1 MLEKTYR
8 DLEID
13 KVLGI
18 IGSYSHSVYGKRYLK
33 SKIQFYKNL
42 ENLQREIEISRSF
55 FMLKNNQLLF
65 NIKGIPDIKETLE
78 KLKSNSISET
88 KDFRRIA
95 EFHEVVYR
103 EYKENNNN
111 FDKNVTD
118 VFIKFSFLRD
128 MAKEI
133 FNAIDIDGE
142 IKDTA
147 SELLRN
153 LRSQIKKTK
162 QKIDSLYSSYTNKYS
177 KYLSIEKPVFKNGRL
192 CLAVKAE
199 NRKYIKGIFVAK
211 SDSGATYFIEPE
223 RISASNE
230 ELIDLQNKERN
241 EISRILSELKLMIS
255 RNIETIYKNIDVVS
269 YIDYHIAKANYSFYR
284 KADYFIP
291 KKHHKKIYFKDL
303 KHPLLGDG
311 SVPLDID
318 LENNGMIITGPNT
331 GGKTVTLKSIGVAF
345 FLSHVGLPILSMKAE
360 MPFINS
366 IYTDMGDEQS
376 ITQNLS
382 TFSAH
387 LVNINEIIKN
397 ADENSLV
404 LIDELGTGTDPI
416 EGSALGKS
424 IIDYL
429 IKKNVKLF
437 ITSHLS
443 EIKLYSIENSN
454 LTSASMSFDMNTLKP
469 TYHLMMGVPGASHAI
484 EIASRMGFIKEIIEK
499 ATEYISSEHS
509 NSENIFS
516 KISKTYEEMQSNKE
530 FHENKRKQLEKKERE
545 FNKKYELLKDKKIE
559 ELDNEIG
566 NLNSQIR
573 EAKKEMENLIKNIKY
588 SKNLEEAKNSLK
600 KLENI
605 QNNFKSRDM
614 DKAKNKKIKYNFE
627 KGMKVLVQ
635 GNKKGEIS
643 EIRGK
648 KAKVNLEDSPIEI
661 TYDLSELKPVK
672 KENNRKTSLSDKMTY
687 TPTKKVIPEI
697 DLRGYTVQE
706 AIPEIEKLL
715 SDIMLNEMDE
725 GYIIHG
731 KGSGKL
737 AEGIWDYLRKNKDI
751 KNFRLGKTG
760 EGGSGV
766 TVVEV

>member
-1 MLEKTYR
+1 
-8 DLEID
+8 
-13 KVLGI
+13 
-18 IGSYSHSVYGKRYLK
+18 
-33 SKIQFYKNL
+33 
-42 ENLQREIEISRSF
+42 
-55 FMLKNNQLLF
+55 MLKNQQILF
-65 NIKGIPDIKETLE
+65 DIKGIPDILDTLE
-78 KLKSNSISET
+78 RLESNSIREI
-88 KDFRRIA
+88 KEFRRIA

-103 EYKENNNN
+103 EFKENKKN
-111 FDKNVTD
+111 FDKNIID

-128 MAKEI
+128 MTNEI
-133 FNAIDIDGE
+133 FNVIDIDGE

-147 SELLRN
+147 SELLRT
-153 LRSQIKKTK
+153 LRNQIRKTK

-230 ELIDLQNKERN
+230 ELIDLQNKEKN
-241 EISRILSELKLMIS
+241 EISRILSELKLMI
-255 RNIETIYKNIDVVS
+255 NQNVETIYKNIEVLS
-269 YIDYHIAKANYSFYR
+269 YIDHHIAKANYSFDK
-284 KADYFIP
+284 KANYFIP
-291 KKHHKKIYFKDL
+291 KKNYKKIHFKEL
-303 KHPLLGDG
+303 KHPLLGENC
-311 SVPLDID
+311 VPLDID
-318 LENNGMIITGPNT
+318 LDNNGMIITGPNT

-345 FLSHVGLPILSMKAE
+345 YLSHVGLPILSMKVE
-360 MPFINS
+360 IPFINS

-387 LVNINEIIKN
+387 LVNINNIIKN

-429 IKKNVKLF
+429 VEKNVKLF

-443 EIKLYSIENSN
+443 EIKLYSIENSK
-454 LTSASMSFDMNTLKP
+454 LTSASMSFDMKTLQP

-484 EIASRMGFIKEIIEK
+484 EIASRMGFIREITEK

-516 KISKTYEEMQSNKE
+516 KISRTYEEMKSNKQI
-530 FHENKRKQLEKKERE
+530 HENKRIQLEKKEKE

-559 ELDNEIG
+559 ELDQEIKS
-566 NLNSQIR
+566 LNSQIKDAR
-573 EAKKEMENLIKNIKY
+573 KEIESLIKNMKDSKNEEEAKK
-588 SKNLEEAKNSLK
+588 SLK

-605 QNNFKSRDM
+605 QKNFKNEEI
-614 DKAKNKKIKYNFE
+614 DKNKNKKVKYNFTQ
-627 KGMKVLVQ
+627 GMKVLVQ
-635 GNKKGEIS
+635 GNKKGEIT

-648 KAKVNLEDSPIEI
+648 KAKVNLEDTPIEI

-672 KENNRKTSLSDKMTY
+672 KVKNKKNSTADKINY
-687 TPTKKVIPEI
+687 TPTKKIIPEI

-706 AIPEIEKLL
+706 AIPEIERLL
-715 SDIMLNEMDE
+715 SDIMINEMDE

-737 AEGIWDYLRKNKDI
+737 AEGIWSYLRKSKDI